1 MPNITRNAIVN
12 CAELVTY
19 DLIKETILKY
29 DLMTGEM
36 KKTQMI
42 AGTTDIHVVL
52 KTSKISTIAV
62 GSDVASVSLQTTCH
76 VTSRLPLLQA
86 SAQQLWHPL
95 WM

>member
-29 DLMTGEM
+29 DLMTGEVEN
-36 KKTQMI
+36 KQMI
-42 AGTTDIHVVL
+42 AETTDIQVVS
-52 KTSKISTIAV
+52 KTSKISTIAE
-62 GSDVASVSLQTTCH
+62 GCDLASVSLQTTCH
-76 VTSRLPLLQA
+76 ATSPPPLVQA
-86 SAQQLWHPL
+86 SAQQLWLPQ